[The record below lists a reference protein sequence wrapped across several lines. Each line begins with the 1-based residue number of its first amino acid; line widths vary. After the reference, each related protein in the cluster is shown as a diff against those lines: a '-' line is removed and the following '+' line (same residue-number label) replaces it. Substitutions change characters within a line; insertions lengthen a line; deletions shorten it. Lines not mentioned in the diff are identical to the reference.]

1 MSAAKAHEQLEI
13 TYSFFEPNNQRVKCD
28 PRHGKYMACCL
39 LYQDDVVLK
48 DVNAVIAAIRSNA
61 LSSLSIGL
69 LDSQSINHKH
79 KQILLNIAQ
88 LYPLH
93 NYHAMSNRSMR
104 LLLQTRKLY
113 VKNWHKRRECL
124 KDIFSLELMSL
135 TLVRI

>member
-48 DVNAVIAAIRSNA
+48 DVNAVIAATRSNA
-61 LSSLSIGL
+61 PIGVL

-79 KQILLNIAQ
+79 KQILLKHRRYQ
-88 LYPLH
+88 LNSIPYTTTTP
-93 NYHAMSNRSMR
+93 
-104 LLLQTRKLY
+104 
-113 VKNWHKRRECL
+113 
-124 KDIFSLELMSL
+124 
-135 TLVRI
+135 